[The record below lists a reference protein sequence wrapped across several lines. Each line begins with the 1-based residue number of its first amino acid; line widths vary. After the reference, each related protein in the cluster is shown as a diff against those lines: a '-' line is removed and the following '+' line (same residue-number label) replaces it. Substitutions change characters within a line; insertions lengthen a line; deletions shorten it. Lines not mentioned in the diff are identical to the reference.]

1 MQDFE
6 ERLKR
11 LEEIGERLRSGELSI
26 DDATKLFEEGVGLSR
41 KLEEELQQME
51 RRIEMLT
58 TPTEDPEA
66 PPGFEPFES
75 GEDR

>member
-58 TPTEDPEA
+58 
-66 PPGFEPFES
+66 
-75 GEDR
+75 